1 MLITLS
7 CLLLCILL
15 LSVFKPNLNAG
26 VPALVLSLFVAPLI
40 TTPQVG
46 SVASLFPSSLFLT
59 LLGVTLFFS
68 TLNANGLI
76 DALLQRILK
85 YIHPFPRLVPAALFF
100 LVATLTSIGLGNIA
114 AIALIAPLA
123 IPLAGALKLSPFL
136 MTLLL
141 VGGANAASFSPLTLP
156 GIFTNDFIQKSG
168 ALSAKMNSHTMRWWI
183 FWLVFITISASTA
196 ISFFI
201 LGGRS
206 WLKQSK
212 SINTN
217 TQQSDNAPDSKHTIP
232 LQELTR
238 PQKTTAFMT
247 AALAL
252 LFVTGCIAGL
262 EIWNEIVP
270 QSALSILR
278 RAGDVSFIGWLG
290 SAVMLISGQASA
302 DRSLRAVPWST
313 ILLVCG
319 MSTYIEL
326 LSRLGLPDV
335 ISSLVERNI
344 RDLFMP
350 SAFAASSALLSAF
363 SSSVG
368 VALPVFMPIVD
379 AVSKTIESGV
389 SQALV
394 IAVAAG
400 SHLVDAS
407 PLSTLGALC
416 LAQIKD
422 TSEQQRSY
430 RQLLIYSFCMIPVAA
445 LWAFVFKL
453 FFTASF

>member
-7 CLLLCILL
+7 CLLVCILL

-40 TTPQVG
+40 TTPQFG

-76 DALLQRILK
+76 DALLKRILK

-100 LVATLTSIGLGNIA
+100 LVATLTAIGLGNIA
-114 AIALIAPLA
+114 AIALISPLA

-168 ALSAKMNSHTMRWWI
+168 TLAAKMNSQTMRWWI
-183 FWLVFITISASTA
+183 FWLVFMTISVSTA
-196 ISFFI
+196 ISFI
-201 LGGRS
+201 LLGGRTWFRQHKPIKTLS
-206 WLKQSK
+206 TESLNLDGAS
-212 SINTN
+212 NGLN
-217 TQQSDNAPDSKHTIP
+217 SDATPHF
-232 LQELTR
+232 EEFTR
-238 PQKTTAFMT
+238 PQKTTAFIT
-247 AALAL
+247 AGLGL
-252 LFVTGCIAGL
+252 LFVMGCMSGL
-262 EIWNEIVP
+262 DMWNDVVP
-270 QSALSILR
+270 QDALSILR

-389 SQALV
+389 SKALV

-422 TSEQQRSY
+422 TSEQQR
-430 RQLLIYSFCMIPVAA
+430 
-445 LWAFVFKL
+445 
-453 FFTASF
+453 